1 MLACNVFSWP
11 YCSLTGPFLAVLIPG
26 TTIVRSVLPFR
37 QLPGYKQPLVSLGLN
52 LLVSSLS
59 DRFLP
64 VYDTAVIGVAV
75 DDYICA

>member
-1 MLACNVFSWP
+1 
-11 YCSLTGPFLAVLIPG
+11 
-26 TTIVRSVLPFR
+26 VLPFR